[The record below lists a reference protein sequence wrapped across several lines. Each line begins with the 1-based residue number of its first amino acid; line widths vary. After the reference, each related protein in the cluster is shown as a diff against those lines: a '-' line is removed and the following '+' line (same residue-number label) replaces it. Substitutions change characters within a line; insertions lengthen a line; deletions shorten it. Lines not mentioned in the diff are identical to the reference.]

1 VSLATL
7 PSECTHIGELLK
19 MIFPVTPEEVDKI
32 IMSIPAKSSPLDFK
46 PTSLLK
52 DIHFTFSDIIARLAN
67 LSFTEGVFPNS
78 YKSAIVTPILKKPNL
93 DRDDPVNYRPTS
105 NLNNI
110 PKLLEHLYAYLSRFL
125 SHVCASHN
133 CRSVQSAYRPH
144 YSTETALLHTM
155 DSVFR
160 SSDQG
165 QPSLLVSLDMSA
177 AFDTIDHSILLNRLL
192 VGFGVYGGSAL
203 TWLQSYFTDRYQCV
217 RDARQSLL
225 SDCLSALHSWFCHNG
240 LALNSSKSESILIGT
255 RQRLCTS
262 RSG

>member
-1 VSLATL
+1 MSLQLVAYGTL
-7 PSECTHIGELLK
+7 
-19 MIFPVTPEEVDKI
+19 D
-32 IMSIPAKSSPLDFK
+32 
-46 PTSLLK
+46 
-52 DIHFTFSDIIARLAN
+52 
-67 LSFTEGVFPNS
+67 LSFLIIIIIIIIIQRQIDLHEQTGEPP
-78 YKSAIVTPILKKPNL
+78 TWQ
-93 DRDDPVNYRPTS
+93 RPT
-105 NLNNI
+105 
-110 PKLLEHLYAYLSRFL
+110 A
-125 SHVCASHN
+125 A
-133 CRSVQSAYRPH
+133 
-144 YSTETALLHTM
+144 
-155 DSVFR
+155 
-160 SSDQG
+160 QG